1 MPNTMGPAA
10 GTQKETI
17 YGGPSPN
24 GGTVNGGTVYQGPG
38 LNGEAADNSRWAQV
52 ARAQQQAGRVAGRK
66 IFFTIAAL
74 SALNTVLIALK
85 APLRFAVGLAA
96 TRISVDGQLGPVLVM
111 NAIAI
116 GLFVGLGFATTKGSK
131 AAFIIGMVLYASDT
145 VFMLFSP
152 ASSVYTMS
160 LIVHAVF
167 LYSMVKVIR
176 RIV

>member
-17 YGGPSPN
+17 FGGPTPN
-24 GGTVNGGTVYQGPG
+24 GGTVYGGTVYQGPG
-38 LNGEAADNSRWAQV
+38 LDGGTSDNSRWAQV
-52 ARAQQQAGRVAGRK
+52 ARAQQQAGRAAGGK
-66 IFFTIAAL
+66 IFFTIAVL
-74 SALNTVLIALK
+74 SAVNTLLIALK
-85 APLRFAVGLAA
+85 APLRFAIGLAA
-96 TRISVDGQLGPVLVM
+96 TRISEDGQPGPVLVM
-111 NAIAI
+111 SAIAI

-152 ASSVYTMS
+152 NSSVYTMS
-160 LIVHAVF
+160 LIVHAIF

>member
-1 MPNTMGPAA
+1 
-10 GTQKETI
+10 
-17 YGGPSPN
+17 
-24 GGTVNGGTVYQGPG
+24 
-38 LNGEAADNSRWAQV
+38 
-52 ARAQQQAGRVAGRK
+52 
-66 IFFTIAAL
+66 
-74 SALNTVLIALK
+74 VLIALK

-152 ASSVYTMS
+152 NSSVYTMS
-160 LIVHAVF
+160 LIVHAIF